1 MQQYK
6 RLECAHSNLLKQGS
20 AICAGSAVLLSPTY
34 AFAITPGE
42 LFDRATSSPLAC
54 FGMGAVTGVVVMAVV
69 SHGLHKS
76 EIRRMIERI
85 EALEIAQEK
94 PAVSHT
100 SEFVPVTAKHDNEQ
114 VSADVEDAGKEDTTR
129 ITSRRQTQGP
139 QRNALQ
145 DVETALNERLNPTAL
160 GDLPVIERGERPVN
174 SSSTAPMEQLHKS
187 QVMQRLDRT
196 TRAKIIAKRIPTF
209 DALETAQQDQVQP
222 AEKKKTERVE
232 WTTPDKFDS
241 NGYVEQIW
249 EEEYARHELEAMK
262 DFSHSKLKV
271 FEGTGDLSSAKQ
283 AIMAQKS
290 QSQRPHG
297 RHFAPMSKEA

>member
-6 RLECAHSNLLKQGS
+6 RLECAHIDLLKQGS
-20 AICAGSAVLLSPTY
+20 AICASSAVILSPTY

-85 EALEIAQEK
+85 EALEMAQEQT
-94 PAVSHT
+94 AVSHT
-100 SEFVPVTAKHDNEQ
+100 SELAPLKPQQENVQTSDDDE
-114 VSADVEDAGKEDTTR
+114 VSAKEDTAKIKSRSQTR
-129 ITSRRQTQGP
+129 GM
-139 QRNALQ
+139 QRNTLR
-145 DVETALNERLNPTAL
+145 DVETALNERLNPAAL
-160 GDLPVIERGERPVN
+160 QDLPVIERGERPV
-174 SSSTAPMEQLHKS
+174 SPSSTAPMEQLHKS
-187 QVMQRLDRT
+187 QVMQRLDRA
-196 TRAKIIAKRIPTF
+196 TRAKIIARRIPSL
-209 DALETAQQDQVQP
+209 DVIEVAQQDQVQP
-222 AEKKKTERVE
+222 AKKTERVE

-283 AIMAQKS
+283 AVMAQKG
-290 QSQRPHG
+290 QSQRQRG